1 MTRDQCTNSGQLE
14 VKELQEKYEMIC
26 KRAIMDILKQ
36 AGRDDDDAATVT
48 EVCFVYYFGFVTL
61 LTKLDRDA

>member
-1 MTRDQCTNSGQLE
+1 MLRVVKSLIFVQLE

-36 AGRDDDDAATVT
+36 ATRDDDDAATVS
-48 EVCFVYYFGFVTL
+48 EVCFLCFIDFVIL
-61 LTKLDRDA
+61 LTKLD